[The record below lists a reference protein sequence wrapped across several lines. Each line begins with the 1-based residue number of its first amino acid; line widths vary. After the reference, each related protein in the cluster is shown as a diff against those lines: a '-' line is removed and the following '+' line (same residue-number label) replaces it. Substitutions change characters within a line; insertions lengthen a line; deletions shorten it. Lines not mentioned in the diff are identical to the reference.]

1 MSISRP
7 AGRRRPNWYNRSMTF
22 KNRYLL
28 IAAALALAACAH
40 QRPAAAPQAAEASVH
55 YVAPQP
61 FRTAPFPPPPAAD
74 SMEQQADLAGL
85 LAWQNKRTAADC
97 ARAERTADE
106 TYDAYWGA
114 NSPFPEP
121 VPAEFKEFF
130 DRLSADF
137 EAALDEVKARFSRPR
152 PYKAYPEEAKPCIKK
167 GKSFSYPSGHS
178 SAARVTA
185 AVLSDLVPERRAE
198 FYAKADGIAQDRVVG
213 GVHYPGDVAAGK
225 AFGDLFHA
233 ELLKSEAYQKDLAR
247 LRALLRK

>member
-1 MSISRP
+1 MSICPPGS
-7 AGRRRPNWYNRSMTF
+7 GCRPNWYNRLMTF
-22 KNRYLL
+22 KKRYLL

-40 QRPAAAPQAAEASVH
+40 QRPAAPQGATEVRVH

-61 FRTAPFPPPPAAD
+61 FKAALFPPPPAAD
-74 SMEQQADLAGL
+74 SMEQQADLAGV

-97 ARAERTADE
+97 ARAARTADE

-130 DRLSADF
+130 DRVSADF
-137 EAALDEVKARFSRPR
+137 EAALDEIKARFSRPR
-152 PYKAYPEEAKPCIKK
+152 PYQAYPDEAKPCIKK

-198 FYAKADGIAQDRVVG
+198 FYAKADEIAQDRVVG
-213 GVHYPGDVAAGK
+213 GVHYPGDIAAGK

-233 ELLKSEAYQKDLAR
+233 ELRKSETYLKDIER
-247 LRALLRK
+247 LRPLLRK

>member
-1 MSISRP
+1 MSICRP
-7 AGRRRPNWYNRSMTF
+7 DGRRRLNWYNQGMTF
-22 KNRYLL
+22 KKRYLL

-40 QRPAAAPQAAEASVH
+40 QRPAAAPQAAEVRVH

-61 FRTAPFPPPPAAD
+61 FKTAPFPPPPAAD
-74 SMEQQADLAGL
+74 SMEQQADLSGV

-114 NSPFPEP
+114 VSPFGEQ

-137 EAALDEVKARFSRPR
+137 EAALDEIKARFSRPR

-167 GKSFSYPSGHS
+167 SKSFSYPSGHS

-185 AVLSDLVPERRAE
+185 AVLTDLVPERRAE
-198 FYAKADGIAQDRVVG
+198 FYAKADAIAQDRVVG
-213 GVHYPGDVAAGK
+213 GVHYPGDIAAGK

-247 LRALLRK
+247 LRLLLRK